1 MEDAIATRLDH
12 FNKLKAQ
19 KLEAKKQNQ
28 KDLQHLAKQ
37 HRIAS
42 SHLGHDTQDKDSE
55 KDISPDAI
63 RQRHLNYTIK
73 ECEIWNEKL
82 KTKSQNASFSTYQN
96 FNKLAELSYKKD
108 LSAIQVDQE
117 EYETSRNLHGD
128 LIGSHVP
135 KSGDVQALVAN
146 IESANT
152 RRTTSRSTHEST
164 GSYVNEKNRQFNM
177 KLNRQ
182 YDSKS

>member
-1 MEDAIATRLDH
+1 MEQAIATRLDH
-12 FNKLKAQ
+12 FKKLKTQ

-37 HRIAS
+37 HRLAS
-42 SHLGHDTQDKDSE
+42 SHLGRNTQDKDHE
-55 KDISPDAI
+55 KDTSPEAI
-63 RQRHLNYTIK
+63 RQRHLNYTIE
-73 ECEIWNEKL
+73 ECDIWSEKQ
-82 KTKSQNASFSTYQN
+82 KTKSQNASISKYQN

-108 LSAIQVDQE
+108 LSALQVDQE
-117 EYETSRNLHGD
+117 AYKQSKNLHDD

-135 KSGDVQALVAN
+135 KSDDVLALVAN
-146 IESANT
+146 IETANT
-152 RRTTSRSTHEST
+152 RRTASRSNDEST
-164 GSYVNEKNRQFNM
+164 GNYINEKNRQFNM